1 MCDLNNYQM
10 LGQESHEEATEELP
24 SKAKFFFST
33 AVEAWDA
40 EFYVKVEDNI
50 NLDLGNTFVFFYE
63 YTYISVDFSPSPFF
77 PIEALTHCNHSVS
90 WVN

>member
-50 NLDLGNTFVFFYE
+50 NLDLGNTFVFFMS
-63 YTYISVDFSPSPFF
+63 THILVLISAPLLFSP
-77 PIEALTHCNHSVS
+77 LRH
-90 WVN
+90 